1 MGWSLRWLRM
11 SRYRRI
17 GVGSGRRLSIVVPVG
32 RMCIHKWF
40 PLKRFETFFK
50 SAAEERV
57 FLYLHTIALLGYL
70 KNPEK
75 FENQSP
81 KRISTHLPIASS
93 LASYPPNTQG

>member
-11 SRYRRI
+11 SRYRRLD
-17 GVGSGRRLSIVVPVG
+17 VGSGRRLSIVVLVG

-40 PLKRFETFFK
+40 SLKRFETFFK
-50 SAAEERV
+50 SERV
-57 FLYLHTIALLGYL
+57 FLYLHTIAIGYL

-81 KRISTHLPIASS
+81 K
-93 LASYPPNTQG
+93 

>member
-1 MGWSLRWLRM
+1 
-11 SRYRRI
+11 
-17 GVGSGRRLSIVVPVG
+17 VGSGRRLSIVVLVG

-40 PLKRFETFFK
+40 SLKRFETFFK

-57 FLYLHTIALLGYL
+57 FLYLHTIAIGYL

-81 KRISTHLPIASS
+81 
-93 LASYPPNTQG
+93 Q